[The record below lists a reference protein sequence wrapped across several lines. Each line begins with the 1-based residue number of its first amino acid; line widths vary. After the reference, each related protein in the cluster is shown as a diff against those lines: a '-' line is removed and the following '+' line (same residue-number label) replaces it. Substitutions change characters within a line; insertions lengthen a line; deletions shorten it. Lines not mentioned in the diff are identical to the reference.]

1 MSLTAKEVAEL
12 KKIVARANE
21 LIAKANGKAASAT
34 KSSAR
39 RSSSVRNRRSGKELE
54 SFKKMLKAERRRA
67 FPLLRLPRNTELRP
81 PISIKWAKPLAL
93 SALNSFL

>member
-21 LIAKANGKAASAT
+21 LIAKAKGEEMTKV

-39 RSSSVRNRRSGKELE
+39 RSVSVKNRRSGKELE
-54 SFKKMLKAERRRA
+54 AFKKMLKAERKA
-67 FPLLRLPRNTELRP
+67 GVPVAQ
-81 PISIKWAKPLAL
+81 IAKKHGITPAYIYQMG
-93 SALNSFL
+93 

>member
-21 LIAKANGKAASAT
+21 LIAKAKGDEPTKV

-39 RSSSVRNRRSGKELE
+39 RSVSVKNRRSGKELE
-54 SFKKMLKAERRRA
+54 SFKKMLKAERKA
-67 FPLLRLPRNTELRP
+67 GVPVAQ
-81 PISIKWAKPLAL
+81 IAKKHGITPAYIYQMG
-93 SALNSFL
+93 

>member
-21 LIAKANGKAASAT
+21 LIAKAKGEEATKA

-39 RSSSVRNRRSGKELE
+39 RSVTLKNRRSGKELE
-54 SFKKMLKAERRRA
+54 SFKKMLKAERKA
-67 FPLLRLPRNTELRP
+67 GVPVAQ
-81 PISIKWAKPLAL
+81 IAKKHGITPAYIYQMG
-93 SALNSFL
+93 

>member
-21 LIAKANGKAASAT
+21 LIAKANGKEASAN

-54 SFKKMLKAERRRA
+54 SFKKMLKAERKA
-67 FPLLRLPRNTELRP
+67 GVPVAQ
-81 PISIKWAKPLAL
+81 IAKKHGITPAYIYQMG
-93 SALNSFL
+93 

>member
-1 MSLTAKEVAEL
+1 MSLTAKEVSEL

-21 LIAKANGKAASAT
+21 LIAKAKGKEASAT

-54 SFKKMLKAERRRA
+54 SFKKMLKAERKA
-67 FPLLRLPRNTELRP
+67 GVPVAQ
-81 PISIKWAKPLAL
+81 IAKKHGITPAYIYQMG
-93 SALNSFL
+93 

>member
-21 LIAKANGKAASAT
+21 LIAKAKGKEASET

-39 RSSSVRNRRSGKELE
+39 RSVSVKNRRSGKELE
-54 SFKKMLKAERRRA
+54 SFKKMLKAERKA
-67 FPLLRLPRNTELRP
+67 GVPVAQ
-81 PISIKWAKPLAL
+81 IAKKHGITPAYIYQMG
-93 SALNSFL
+93 

>member
-1 MSLTAKEVAEL
+1 MSLTAKEVTEL

-21 LIAKANGKAASAT
+21 LIAKSNGKAASAT

-54 SFKKMLKAERRRA
+54 SFKKMLKAERKA
-67 FPLLRLPRNTELRP
+67 GVPVAQ
-81 PISIKWAKPLAL
+81 IAKKHGITPAYIYQMG
-93 SALNSFL
+93 